1 MNRGGLADFDV
12 EERRL
17 AHAFHP
23 GVLLEPVHREDDG
36 FVERLRLD
44 DGAVT
49 DASAVSEADGA
60 CADRHVRGCY
70 YIRCLFAM
78 NCGLPAGGT
87 GTFSG
92 AVGRDDRGVTLHA
105 KERL

>member
-23 GVLLEPVHREDDG
+23 GVLLEPVHRQDDG

-70 YIRCLFAM
+70 YIRCLFARIA
-78 NCGLPAGGT
+78 GLSRWSPER
-87 GTFSG
+87 FSPP
-92 AVGRDDRGVTLHA
+92 VGRDD
-105 KERL
+105 